1 LGVAQRTLFD
11 TPPRV
16 IRVLDSNG
24 GPSINNKY
32 CAPAAGLQKM
42 AQKSGATEGT
52 AFADGM
58 FV

>member
-32 CAPAAGLQKM
+32 CAPAAGFQNRQK
-42 AQKSGATEGT
+42 KSGATEGT